1 MPIVSIDSNE
11 TCHETLPAPSPGCT
25 RAAIM
30 DARPR
35 LSASLEALLYPVLLL
50 CFLTMAGGF
59 LGQVAPR
66 GNMNDG
72 GAPSLCQSCPRG
84 AAAHGKACG

>member
-1 MPIVSIDSNE
+1 MPIVSIDSHE
-11 TCHETLPAPSPGCT
+11 TCHETLPAPSPACGP
-25 RAAIM
+25 AASV
-30 DARPR
+30 DARSR

-59 LGQVAPR
+59 LGQLAPQESS
-66 GNMNDG
+66 G

-84 AAAHGKACG
+84 GAAAHGRACG